1 MNNEKGQYPQEDMGT
16 VIEVEGKKVRV
27 EVVRSGGCKTCSMQS
42 FCFGRNTPAVF
53 DVESELEL
61 KPGDRVELEIAPA
74 SRIISSL
81 LVFGLPILCLFL
93 GYLIG
98 SIWLDELASIGIAF
112 AATALSYIILKL
124 IDRKF
129 GKKVQVRIGRKL

>member
-1 MNNEKGQYPQEDMGT
+1 MNNEKGQYPQEDVGT

-61 KPGDRVELEIAPA
+61 KPGDRVELEIA
-74 SRIISSL
+74 
-81 LVFGLPILCLFL
+81 LFL